1 MANMDVW
8 MATGTL
14 VLGAAAA
21 TIWPPRTLWPTG
33 GVQRFVMPHG
43 SNEWRIDPVV
53 VATLLFGIAAAAI
66 LVTTI

>member
-1 MANMDVW
+1 
-8 MATGTL
+8 
-14 VLGAAAA
+14 
-21 TIWPPRTLWPTG
+21 
-33 GVQRFVMPHG
+33 MPHG